1 MMETMV
7 GSIRRRLFRFLWY
20 RAAAVRVVL
29 LWAGGSETGIWV
41 GDDSDWGGGFGGET
55 GAGLGRFE
63 EPLDAMRDL
72 LEGFIVCRRE
82 EERER

>member
-1 MMETMV
+1 M
-7 GSIRRRLFRFLWY
+7 
-20 RAAAVRVVL
+20 
-29 LWAGGSETGIWV
+29 GG
-41 GDDSDWGGGFGGET
+41 DSDWGGGFGGET